1 MTERELRPRYA
12 KARKEGRGRAE
23 GRDGRAVGR
32 LLIPIAG
39 ALRIRLLNG
48 I

>member
-12 KARKEGRGRAE
+12 KARKEGRGRE
-23 GRDGRAVGR
+23 KERDGRAVGR

-39 ALRIRLLNG
+39 LSG
-48 I
+48 SDS

>member
-39 ALRIRLLNG
+39 LSG
-48 I
+48 SDS